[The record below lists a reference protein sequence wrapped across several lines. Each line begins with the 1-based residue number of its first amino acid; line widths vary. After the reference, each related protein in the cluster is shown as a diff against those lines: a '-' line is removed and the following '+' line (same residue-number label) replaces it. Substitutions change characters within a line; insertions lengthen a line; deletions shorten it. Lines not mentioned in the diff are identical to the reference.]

1 VTDASEGVQEGPWA
15 KLRRRKVGQWGILYA
30 AGAWGFLQGL
40 EYVTDTFHWPDA
52 IQQSATLALLIGL
65 PVVLVIAWYHGDQG
79 RQRVSAAELTI
90 ITLLFLL
97 GGGIFWLYDRASDTP
112 SSATAVPVP
121 PGVEPG
127 PSLPVSDRSIAVLPF
142 VNMSGDPG
150 NEYFSDG
157 ISEEIL
163 NVLASTP
170 ELRVAARTSSF
181 SFKGKA
187 IEVPEIADALK
198 VRMVLEG
205 SVRRQGDQVRITAQL
220 IDAQDGFHVW
230 SQTYDRKLEDIFA
243 IQDEIARA
251 IGEELKV
258 KIAGPARSGQGP
270 GPPQNLAAHDL
281 YLRGMALWHTRGEQ
295 ELWDAI
301 AAFEEAAAL
310 DPESAQAFG
319 GLALGYAVVGGGY
332 SARVPVAETLARARD
347 AAEMALALDPMLPEA
362 YAALG
367 NAAAYDFDRR
377 STSIALLKR
386 AIDLRP
392 SFATAHQWL
401 GTRLMTSGDLAGGL
415 ASLER
420 ASTLDPRSPIIADN
434 HASVL
439 LGLGRND
446 EARAR
451 CLEALEFAPTFS
463 GCLRIA
469 GLASLMSGD
478 LEAAQPLL
486 ERFVSAENPSA
497 GAQATE
503 LLDALTGRRDPHA
516 FARQLAD
523 FPINS
528 NLDRASGNAFP
539 GDLILAIL
547 VLLGER
553 ELALDYLERL
563 AEEPAGFADWAIP
576 WPMMDSIRCEP
587 RFMAVVEKL
596 RTIDP
601 HAAKVCAGGA
611 Q

>member
-1 VTDASEGVQEGPWA
+1 MTEDAGPWA

-40 EYVTDTFHWPDA
+40 EYVTDTFHWPDV

-79 RQRVSAAELTI
+79 RQRVSAIELTI
-90 ITLLFLL
+90 ITLLFLV
-97 GGGIFWLYDRASDTP
+97 GGGIFWLYGRASDVPP
-112 SSATAVPVP
+112 SAAASLAP
-121 PGVEPG
+121 PGVTPG
-127 PSLPVSDRSIAVLPF
+127 TTALVSDRSIAVLPF
-142 VNMSGDPG
+142 VNMSGDPD

-163 NVLASTP
+163 NVLAGTP

-181 SFKGKA
+181 SFKGKSL
-187 IEVPEIADALK
+187 EVPEIADALK

-205 SVRRQGDQVRITAQL
+205 SVRRQGDKVRITAQL

-230 SQTYDRKLEDIFA
+230 SQAYDRKLEDIFA

-251 IGEELKV
+251 IGAELKV
-258 KIAGPARSGQGP
+258 KIAGSARAGQGAG
-270 GPPQNLAAHDL
+270 GPPNLASHDL

-301 AAFEEAAAL
+301 AAFDEAAAL
-310 DPESAQAFG
+310 DPKSAQAFA
-319 GLALGYAVVGGGY
+319 GLALAYSVVGGY
-332 SARVPVAETLARARD
+332 SARVPFAETLARARN
-347 AAEMALALDPMLPEA
+347 AAEMALALDPTLPEA

-367 NAAAYDFDRR
+367 NVAGNGGDRR
-377 STSIALLKR
+377 STSVALLER
-386 AIDLRP
+386 AVDLRP

-420 ASTLDPRSPIIADN
+420 ATMLDPRSPIIADN

-439 LGLGRND
+439 LSLGRND

-451 CLEALEFAPTFS
+451 CLEALEFAPSFA

-469 GLASLMSGD
+469 SMAGLYSGD
-478 LEAAQPLL
+478 FEAARPLL
-486 ERFVSAENPSA
+486 ERFVSAENRSA

-503 LLDALTGRRDPHA
+503 LLDALTGRADRQA
-516 FARQLAD
+516 FARRLAD

-528 NLDRASGNAFP
+528 NLDPGSGNALP
-539 GDLILAIL
+539 GDVVPPIL
-547 VLLGER
+547 VMLGER

-563 AEEPAGFADWAIP
+563 VGVPNGYSDWTIMLP
-576 WPMMDSIRCEP
+576 VLDPIRCEP

-596 RTIDP
+596 QTTDP
-601 HAAKVCAGGA
+601 HAAKVCASRG
-611 Q
+611 

>member
-1 VTDASEGVQEGPWA
+1 MPPEREDQGPWA

-40 EYVTDTFHWPDA
+40 EYVTDTFHWPDVV
-52 IQQSATLALLIGL
+52 QQSATLALLIGL
-65 PVVLVIAWYHGDQG
+65 PVVLVVAWYHGDQG
-79 RQRVSAAELTI
+79 RQRVSAVELTI
-90 ITLLFLL
+90 ITLLFLV

-112 SSATAVPVP
+112 PPAAAVLAPPAVTPRTSAVA
-121 PGVEPG
+121 
-127 PSLPVSDRSIAVLPF
+127 SDRSIAVLPF
-142 VNMSGDPG
+142 VNMSGDPD

-163 NVLASTP
+163 NVLAGTP

-187 IEVPEIADALK
+187 MEVPEIADALK

-205 SVRRQGDQVRITAQL
+205 SVRRQGDKVRITAQL

-258 KIAGPARSGQGP
+258 KIAGPARAGKGAGATP
-270 GPPQNLAAHDL
+270 NLASHDL

-295 ELWDAI
+295 QLWDAI

-310 DPESAQAFG
+310 DPRSAQAFA
-319 GLALGYAVVGGGY
+319 GLALAYSVVGSY
-332 SARVPVAETLARARD
+332 SARVPFDETLARARN
-347 AAEMALALDPMLPEA
+347 AAEMALALDPTLPEA

-367 NAAAYDFDRR
+367 SVAGRGGDRR
-377 STSIALLKR
+377 STSVALLER
-386 AIDLRP
+386 AVDLRP

-401 GTRLMTSGDLAGGL
+401 GTRLVTSGDLTGGL

-420 ASTLDPRSPIIADN
+420 ATMLDPRSPIIADN
-434 HASVL
+434 HAKVL
-439 LGLGRND
+439 LSLGRND

-451 CLEALEFAPTFS
+451 CLQALDFAPTFA
-463 GCLRIA
+463 GCLINASMA
-469 GLASLMSGD
+469 GLFSGD
-478 LEAAQPLL
+478 FEAARPLL

-503 LLDALTGRRDPHA
+503 LLDALTGRADRHA
-516 FARQLAD
+516 FARRLAD

-528 NLDRASGNAFP
+528 DLDRGSGNALP
-539 GDLILAIL
+539 GDVVPAVLM
-547 VLLGER
+547 LLGER

-563 AEEPAGFADWAIP
+563 AGVPNGYAEWTITLPVLDP
-576 WPMMDSIRCEP
+576 IRCEP
-587 RFMAVVEKL
+587 RFVAVVERLK
-596 RTIDP
+596 TTDP
-601 HAAKVCAGGA
+601 HAAKVCAA
-611 Q
+611 QR